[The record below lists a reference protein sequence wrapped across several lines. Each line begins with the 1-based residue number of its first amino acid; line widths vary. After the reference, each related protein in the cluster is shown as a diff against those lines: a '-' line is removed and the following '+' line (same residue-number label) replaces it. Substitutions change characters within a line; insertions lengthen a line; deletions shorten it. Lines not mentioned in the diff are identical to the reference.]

1 MLLKLSQANHIFQS
15 LKARSPVLFMTLK
28 LLTAY
33 HSASEKKKA
42 EKNISGD
49 LITDAKVILNKNVWQ
64 EINI

>member
-15 LKARSPVLFMTLK
+15 LKARPPVLFMALK

-33 HSASEKKKA
+33 HSASEKKA

-49 LITDAKVILNKNVWQ
+49 LITDALNKNVWQ
-64 EINI
+64 EIHI

>member
-1 MLLKLSQANHIFQS
+1 MLLKLSQANHIFLS

-33 HSASEKKKA
+33 HSASEKKA
-42 EKNISGD
+42 EKNILGD